1 MFQNHNQL
9 FKLLRINYDMKIDGL
24 KANSILMSKNVCL
37 EIGKGVNL
45 EELITSLPQLNSK
58 IEEYY
63 SDYINEVENLD
74 SAFSKY
80 ILSEN
85 FPYAIITLENKN
97 GKINHIFDF
106 RIGIEGLIPYTASPK
121 YHGEFSKEQL
131 EKDAKKYS
139 LQKSRL
145 AI

>member
-1 MFQNHNQL
+1 
-9 FKLLRINYDMKIDGL
+9 MKIDGL
-24 KANSILMSKNVCL
+24 NANSILMNKSVCL

-58 IEEYY
+58 MEEYY
-63 SDYINEVENLD
+63 SDYINEVENRD

-85 FPYAIITLENKN
+85 FPYAIIRLENKN
-97 GKINHIFDF
+97 GKINYLFDF
-106 RIGIEGLIPYTASPK
+106 RIGIDGLIPYTASPK

-131 EKDAKKYS
+131 ERDAKKYS
-139 LQKSRL
+139 LQKNRL
-145 AI
+145 VI